1 MSSLSQDTETITLTA
16 LAARLRAMPPH
27 SEHVLKSYSAT
38 LMPPVSTSDLS
49 IPSADTTR
57 AHPSS
62 AEVVCYDGSPVDSTG
77 IPKTLA
83 PAHPT
88 PMPGAL
94 HGPLMATVSLGDLV
108 FDPALSESE
117 QAILREEVGILSGL
131 RDALGN
137 FSPAWKDP
145 HYDESLLELRDS
157 LGEAHEDEL
166 PQIVAQMDRLASL
179 SAHQQRQSP
188 AVALPDTD
196 SPYFGHMRVR
206 QGGRER
212 DILIGNQTL
221 ASLDIPYPIIDWRHA
236 PI

>member
-1 MSSLSQDTETITLTA
+1 
-16 LAARLRAMPPH
+16 
-27 SEHVLKSYSAT
+27 
-38 LMPPVSTSDLS
+38 MPPVSTSDLS

-221 ASLDIPYPIIDWRHA
+221 ASLDTAGRRIAILGDMRELGDASERYHREIGAFLASAGRVDKLI
-236 PI
+236 